1 MQACEK
7 ERDLEMFYESLLT
20 REERE
25 IQAEMR
31 TFVREQ
37 VPHELLRALDRDEI
51 QYPRDYVRALGE
63 ANLLGL
69 RFAPEY
75 GGRGLPWTAEVI
87 AEEEIGILGTTL
99 GCAYVMPSIVGEA
112 LHVFGTHEQKE
123 RYLRPLL
130 KGEMISAEALTEPRG
145 GSDFFGATS
154 RAELKGDTFVINGQ
168 KRFVVGATEAD
179 LFLVYCR
186 TNFDEAAH
194 RHQRISAILVER
206 GPGVKTE
213 YQYGLMGTRGGG
225 TGRIVFRE
233 VEVPKENLIGELH
246 SGAQVFNQMMIPE
259 RLTSAAA
266 SLGVRAAL
274 EIAARYSDKRRA
286 FGQRIRSF
294 QGVSFMIADAI
305 TQLDAARAI
314 VYMAARAVDEDA
326 PNRRRLVSEAKKFA
340 TDTAWRVANL
350 AMQVMGGIGYTDIYP
365 VERMLRDYR
374 LSQIWTGTNEIMNLL
389 IQHEYYDE
397 VLDDARPQR
406 QVERDAVGSEAET
419 EKIFDDDDMWRVHEG

>member
-1 MQACEK
+1 
-7 ERDLEMFYESLLT
+7 MFYEHLLSKS
-20 REERE
+20 ERSIQQE
-25 IQAEMR
+25 IR
-31 TFVREQ
+31 DFVREQ
-37 VPHELLRALDRDEI
+37 VPHELLRQLDRDEI
-51 QYPRDYVRALGE
+51 QYPREYVRALGE

-69 RFAPEY
+69 RFPMEW

-87 AEEEIGILGTTL
+87 AEEEIGVLGTTL

-112 LHVFGTHEQKE
+112 LNVFGTEDQKK

-130 KGEMISAEALTEPRG
+130 NGEIVSAEALTEPRG

-186 TNFDEAAH
+186 TNFDESAH
-194 RHQRISAILVER
+194 QHERISAILVER
-206 GPGVKTE
+206 GSGVKTE

-225 TGRIVFRE
+225 TGRIVFRD
-233 VEVPKENLIGELH
+233 VEVPRTNLVGELH
-246 SGAQVFNQMMIPE
+246 GGGKVFNQMMIPE

-286 FGQRIRSF
+286 FGERIRRF
-294 QGVSFMIADAI
+294 QGVNFMVADAI

-314 VYMAARAVDEDA
+314 VYMAARAVDTDA

-340 TDTAWRVANL
+340 TDTAWRVSNL
-350 AMQVMGGIGYTDIYP
+350 AMQIMGGIGYTDIYP
-365 VERMLRDYR
+365 IERMVRDLR
-374 LSQIWTGTNEIMNLL
+374 LPQIWTGTNEIMNLL
-389 IQHEYYDE
+389 IQHEYYEE
-397 VLDDARPQR
+397 VLGDERQQR
-406 QVERDAVGSEAET
+406 QVEQDAINSEAEE
-419 EKIFDDDDMWRVHEG
+419 EKIYNDEDMWRVHEA